1 VSENDRPR
9 APSAGRTW
17 GLRIA
22 RVVVTAGAFAFVL
35 SRVDLPALADAIAH
49 VPISAFLLATVICS
63 ANLLLGTARWRALL
77 AAYGAT
83 TYPPFLRLFQIY
95 WIGFFYNMWLPGGVG
110 GDVVRGVASREAFG
124 ERGTTGAMAV
134 VFVER
139 VLGLVGLLLV
149 LGIAWLVHPI
159 AGIEG
164 VALWSVVGIG
174 AGAIAVIGVAI
185 GRSIARWLP
194 RPLAGIAEKL
204 PRIERPLPFALA
216 LLMSLGT
223 QSVVAI
229 TGHVLVDALHPE
241 VPLATSF
248 VMVPLA
254 MATAYL
260 PFTVGGAG
268 AREAVFQ
275 ALYVRV
281 GVSLEDATAAGLLV
295 AAAYYLS
302 SGIGGLIPA
311 PPRTAAEAATTPGEP
326 EDAAEEPR

>member
-1 VSENDRPR
+1 MSENERP
-9 APSAGRTW
+9 AGPSARRTW
-17 GLRIA
+17 ALRIA
-22 RVVVTAGAFAFVL
+22 RIAVTAAAFAFVL
-35 SRVDLPALADAIAH
+35 SRVDLPALGAAIAH
-49 VPISAFLLATVICS
+49 VPISSFLRATVICS

-77 AAYGAT
+77 AAYGAKT
-83 TYPPFLRLFQIY
+83 RPPFLRLFQIY

-124 ERGTTGAMAV
+124 ERGTTSAMAV

-159 AGIEG
+159 PGIEG
-164 VALWSVVGIG
+164 VATWSIVGITAG
-174 AGAIAVIGVAI
+174 AGAVAFVAI
-185 GRSIARWLP
+185 GRSLARWLP
-194 RPLAGIAEKL
+194 GPLAAIAERL

-241 VPLATSF
+241 
-248 VMVPLA
+248 VPLA

-281 GVSLEDATAAGLLV
+281 GVSLEDATAAGLLI

-302 SGIGGLIPA
+302 SGIGGLMPA
-311 PPRTAAEAATTPGEP
+311 PTPAAAAPASTSGEP
-326 EDAAEEPR
+326 ERAPGAPP